1 MDIEKKRALDGILK
15 KTDVWRYIQTIAETP
30 TGLISTVKNKLE
42 RKIAEKYE
50 KGTALHE
57 IPFQALL
64 YECNLVADEL
74 AKELSE
80 FAEYCDYC
88 KTFSKREQEVIYET
102 DVLDSKMVARLHR

>member
-1 MDIEKKRALDGILK
+1 M
-15 KTDVWRYIQTIAETP
+15 
-30 TGLISTVKNKLE
+30 
-42 RKIAEKYE
+42 
-50 KGTALHE
+50 HE

-64 YECNLVADEL
+64 YECDLVADEL